1 MALLLQQSRFSFRS
15 TTTAGVIFTFDVV
28 VSQTGDSFVD
38 KITGPYGPVSF
49 SGTGIPASVQAD
61 IQQAILQAEGI
72 AMSTSAFSGQATF
85 TNATSQ
91 VITFNTPMLNSDYR
105 VYLDAPDFIIAR
117 VVSKSTTSF
126 TISTSIT
133 YTGVIGFDV
142 FV

>member
-1 MALLLQQSRFSFRS
+1 
-15 TTTAGVIFTFDVV
+15 
-28 VSQTGDSFVD
+28 
-38 KITGPYGPVSF
+38 
-49 SGTGIPASVQAD
+49 
-61 IQQAILQAEGI
+61 
-72 AMSTSAFSGQATF
+72 MSTSAFSGQATF